1 MNIVYKRPGDLIPYG
16 NNAKT
21 HPDAQLANIMVSL
34 ERYGWRVPV
43 LIDRRGVIIAGHGRV
58 EAAVRSPVMR
68 DKPVPCIVADDLTD
82 AQAAEFRIVDNKSA
96 ESPWDMDALAAELD
110 TVDLSDFDFDFGL
123 EMADEYGTDFSL
135 PDGDKPEMVQIT
147 FVLHE
152 RQKELIERALDAVRD
167 TETETFGNTNKN
179 GNALYEVVR
188 QWATQNG

>member
-1 MNIVYKRPGDLIPYG
+1 MNIVYKRPGNLIPYG

-21 HPDAQLANIMVSL
+21 HPDAQLANITVSL

-58 EAAVRSPVMR
+58 EAALRSPVMR
-68 DKPVPCIVADDLTD
+68 DKPVPCVVADDLTD
-82 AQAAEFRIVDNKSA
+82 AQAAEFRIVDNKTA

>member
-21 HPDAQLANIMVSL
+21 HPDAQLANITVSL

-96 ESPWDMDALAAELD
+96 ESPWDMDALAAELE

-152 RQKELIERALDAVRD
+152 RQKELIERALDAVRG

>member
-21 HPDAQLANIMVSL
+21 HPDAQLANITVSL

-58 EAAVRSPVMR
+58 EAALRSPVMR

-82 AQAAEFRIVDNKSA
+82 AQAAEFRIVDNKTA

-152 RQKELIERALDAVRD
+152 RQKELIERALDAVRG

>member
-21 HPDAQLANIMVSL
+21 HPDAQLANITVSL

-58 EAAVRSPVMR
+58 EAALRSPVLR

-82 AQAAEFRIVDNKSA
+82 AQAAEFRIVDNKTA

-152 RQKELIERALDAVRD
+152 RQKELLERALDAVRG

>member
-58 EAAVRSPVMR
+58 EAALRSPVMR

-82 AQAAEFRIVDNKSA
+82 AQAAEFRIVDNKTA

-152 RQKELIERALDAVRD
+152 RQKELIERALDAVRG

>member
-21 HPDAQLANIMVSL
+21 HPDAQLANITVSL

-58 EAAVRSPVMR
+58 EAALRSPVMR

-82 AQAAEFRIVDNKSA
+82 AQAAEFRIVDNKTA

-152 RQKELIERALDAVRD
+152 KQKELIERALDAVRG
-167 TETETFGNTNKN
+167 TETETYGNTNKN

-188 QWATQNG
+188 QWATQNE

>member
-21 HPDAQLANIMVSL
+21 HPDAQLANITVSL

-58 EAAVRSPVMR
+58 EAALRSPVMR

-82 AQAAEFRIVDNKSA
+82 AQAAEFRIVDNKTA

-152 RQKELIERALDAVRD
+152 KQKELIERALDAVRD

>member
-21 HPDAQLANIMVSL
+21 HPDAQLANITVSL

-58 EAAVRSPVMR
+58 EAALRSPVMR

-82 AQAAEFRIVDNKSA
+82 AQAAEFRIVDNKTA
-96 ESPWDMDALAAELD
+96 ESPWDMDALAAELEA
-110 TVDLSDFDFDFGL
+110 VDLSDFDFDFGL

-152 RQKELIERALDAVRD
+152 KQKELIERALDAVRG

-188 QWATQNG
+188 QWATQNE

>member
-1 MNIVYKRPGDLIPYG
+1 
-16 NNAKT
+16 
-21 HPDAQLANIMVSL
+21 
-34 ERYGWRVPV
+34 
-43 LIDRRGVIIAGHGRV
+43 
-58 EAAVRSPVMR
+58 
-68 DKPVPCIVADDLTD
+68 
-82 AQAAEFRIVDNKSA
+82 
-96 ESPWDMDALAAELD
+96 MDALAAELD

-152 RQKELIERALDAVRD
+152 RQKELIERALDAVRG

>member
-21 HPDAQLANIMVSL
+21 HPDEQLANITVSL

-58 EAAVRSPVMR
+58 EAALRSPVMR

-82 AQAAEFRIVDNKSA
+82 AQAAEFRIVDNKTA

-152 RQKELIERALDAVRD
+152 RQKELIERALDAVRG

>member
-21 HPDAQLANIMVSL
+21 HPDAQLANITVSL

-58 EAAVRSPVMR
+58 EAALRSPVMR

-82 AQAAEFRIVDNKSA
+82 AQAAEFRIVDNKTA

-152 RQKELIERALDAVRD
+152 KQKELIERALDAVRG
-167 TETETFGNTNKN
+167 TGTETFGNTNKN

>member
-1 MNIVYKRPGDLIPYG
+1 M
-16 NNAKT
+16 
-21 HPDAQLANIMVSL
+21 
-34 ERYGWRVPV
+34 PV

-58 EAAVRSPVMR
+58 EAALRSPVMR

-82 AQAAEFRIVDNKSA
+82 AQAAGFRIVDNKTA

>member
-21 HPDAQLANIMVSL
+21 HPDAQLANITVSL

-58 EAAVRSPVMR
+58 EAALRSPVMR

-82 AQAAEFRIVDNKSA
+82 AQAAEFRIVDNKTA

-152 RQKELIERALDAVRD
+152 KQKELIERALDAVRG

>member
-1 MNIVYKRPGDLIPYG
+1 MKIIYMSARKLKPYAG
-16 NNAKT
+16 NAKV
-21 HPDAQLANIMVSL
+21 HPESQIANIAVSL
-34 ERYGWRVPV
+34 ERYGWRQPV
-43 LIDRRGVIIAGHGRV
+43 VIDRDGVIIAGHGRV
-58 EAAVRSPVMR
+58 QAAMRSNMMR
-68 DKPVPCIVADDLTD
+68 DKPVPCVLADDLTPEEV
-82 AQAAEFRIVDNKSA
+82 AEFRIVDNKSA
-96 ESPWDMDALAAELD
+96 ESPWDMDALEKELS
-110 TVDLSDFDFDFGL
+110 VIDLSDFDFDFGF

-152 RQKELIERALDAVRD
+152 RQKELIERALEAVRG